1 MSDYRFR
8 ILFVDDEEAILN
20 SLRRL
25 MRRHDYDCWFA
36 SSGREG
42 LAILE
47 QTPIDLVVSDMRMP
61 EMDGAQ
67 FLTEVRNRWPFT
79 VRFLMTGYAD
89 MSATIDA
96 LNLGGINRYV
106 SKPWDNE
113 ALIEAIEE
121 GLRIR
126 KLERQKKKILDQSRE
141 QNQKLQKL
149 NEELE
154 QRVNE
159 RTRAL
164 ESRTA
169 DLQKAFRQLENS
181 YDAFVRVFSSVIAS
195 RPHLVKGRSR
205 EVADLARRLAQRMEL
220 ETGQIRYI
228 YYAALLHEV
237 GKLSLNDDVLGRSET
252 QLTFRDLSEYRQYPT
267 LGEMAL
273 MPIKAL
279 RPCAELIRSHMENLD
294 GSGFPDGLAGD
305 AVPLGARIIRASRDF
320 VGQQT
325 PLLREVPASPPE
337 AYSNMKEHSGRYY
350 DPAVLAAL
358 EPLVNQ
364 FTLEPQDDTTGM
376 MLPISDLRPG
386 MELTRDIVSTNGILL
401 MVKGTVLNESAI
413 KHLQRMSREDRR
425 QLKVSVTV
433 PAGGVHANEE

>member
-1 MSDYRFR
+1 MSEYRFR
-8 ILFVDDEEAILN
+8 ILFVDDEEAILS

-25 MRRHDYDCWFA
+25 MRRHEYDCWYA
-36 SSGREG
+36 TSGHEG

-47 QTPIDLVVSDMRMP
+47 ETSIDLVVSDMRMP
-61 EMDGAQ
+61 EMDGAA
-67 FLTEVRNRWPFT
+67 FLSEVRQRWPFT

-96 LNLGGINRYV
+96 LNQGGINRYV
-106 SKPWDNE
+106 SKPWDND
-113 ALIEAIEE
+113 ALIDAIEE

-126 KLERQKKKILDQSRE
+126 KLERQKKRLLDESRE
-141 QNQKLQKL
+141 QNRRLQKL

-164 ESRTA
+164 EARTA

-205 EVADLARRLAQRMEL
+205 EVADLARRLAQRMKL
-220 ETGQIRYI
+220 ETAQTRYI

-252 QLTFRDLSEYRQYPT
+252 QLTFRDLPEYRQYPA

-279 RPCAELIRSHMENLD
+279 RPCAQLIRAHMENLD
-294 GSGFPDGLAGD
+294 GSGFPDGLSGND
-305 AVPLGARIIRASRDF
+305 VPLGARIIRVARDF

-325 PLLREVPASPPE
+325 PLLRDTPVTPSE
-337 AYSNMKEHSGRYY
+337 AYASMKEQSGRCY
-350 DPAVLAAL
+350 DPAVLTAL
-358 EPLVNQ
+358 DPLVKQ
-364 FTLEPQDDTTGM
+364 FSLEPQDDGTGRV
-376 MLPISDLRPG
+376 LPISDLRPG
-386 MELTRDIVSTNGILL
+386 MELTRDIVSTSGILL
-401 MVKGTVLNESAI
+401 MVKGTVLNDSAI

-433 PAGGVHANEE
+433 PASDAHANEE